1 MYCFVLSFSSG
12 IDILG
17 FIEFVYIKKGV
28 EESCLILSYMLKGLK
43 IKCCIELFWEKLG
56 FCIWY

>member
-28 EESCLILSYMLKGLK
+28 EESCLILSYMLKRLK
-43 IKCCIELFWEKLG
+43 IKCCIELF
-56 FCIWY
+56 